1 MKISFEEW
9 WYNKIFK
16 EYSKS
21 CKRPHEVIWLYK
33 ILNRLKIILEI
44 TNNIELVKNS
54 LIILIN
60 LLDNG
65 PLDIYEK
72 LGKDIKN
79 LPTNERKK
87 VKELLKKT
95 LNMENIKNF

>member
-1 MKISFEEW
+1 MKINFEEW
-9 WYNKIFK
+9 WYDKIFK

-21 CKRPHEVIWLYK
+21 CKRAHKVLWLYK
-33 ILNRLKIILEI
+33 ILNRLKILLEI
-44 TNNIELVKNS
+44 TNDMELVKNS

-72 LGKDIKN
+72 WGKDIKN
-79 LPTNERKK
+79 LPIKERKK
-87 VKELLKKT
+87 VRELLKKT
-95 LNMENIKNF
+95 LILEKIKN

>member
-21 CKRPHEVIWLYK
+21 GKRPQGVLWLYK
-33 ILNRLKIILEI
+33 ILNRLKFLLEI
-44 TNNIELVKNS
+44 TKDIELVKNS
-54 LIILIN
+54 LVILIN

-72 LGKDIKN
+72 LGKDIQHLSAK
-79 LPTNERKK
+79 ERKD
-87 VKELLKKT
+87 VKDILKKT
-95 LNMENIKNF
+95 LILENIKNH

>member
-9 WYNKIFK
+9 WYDKIFK
-16 EYSKS
+16 VYSKS
-21 CKRPHEVIWLYK
+21 YKNPHEILWLYK
-33 ILNRLKIILEI
+33 ILNRLKFLLEI

-95 LNMENIKNF
+95 LILEKIKN

>member
-9 WYNKIFK
+9 WYRKIFR

-21 CKRPHEVIWLYK
+21 SERTHEVLWLYK
-33 ILNRLKIILEI
+33 ILNQLRILLEI
-44 TNNIELVKNS
+44 TNNIDLVKNS
-54 LIILIN
+54 LVILIN

-72 LGKDIKN
+72 LGKDIKY
-79 LPTNERKK
+79 LSTNERKN

-95 LNMENIKNF
+95 LILEKI